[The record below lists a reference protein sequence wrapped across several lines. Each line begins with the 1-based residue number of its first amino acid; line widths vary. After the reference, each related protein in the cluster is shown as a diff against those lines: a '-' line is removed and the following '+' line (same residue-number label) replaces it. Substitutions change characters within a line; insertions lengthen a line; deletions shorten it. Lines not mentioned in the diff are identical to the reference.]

1 MRTHFSDQNSIEIF
15 TKEQLSRFPSEIQQQ
30 FIRKSQ
36 ELSKRM
42 ESAVQNA
49 FVMGASSIS
58 KIAIKEYKPEIDEAK
73 DYTSIRAA
81 VDRLLIFLAKGDNL
95 R

>member
-1 MRTHFSDQNSIEIF
+1 MTAHISDQHSIEIF
-15 TKEQLSRFPSEIQQQ
+15 TKEQLSHFSSEMQQQ

-42 ESAVQNA
+42 ENAVQNA
-49 FVMGASSIS
+49 FVMGASSVS
-58 KIAIKEYKPEIDEAK
+58 KIAIKEYAPEIDEAK
-73 DYTSIRAA
+73 DYTALRAA
-81 VDRLLIFLAKGDNL
+81 VDRLLIFLGNGGNL